1 MGRKK
6 KIGLGPRSHVSLR
19 VLAKGKRLRGTVFD
33 PFGYA
38 HVRRVERSLLAEYE
52 NIVSRLAAELD
63 IANYDRAVTIAALP
77 DMVRGYEDIK
87 LASVE
92 GYRVRL
98 RELGVIPSQF
108 SVVSRQRARGKRR

>member
-1 MGRKK
+1 
-6 KIGLGPRSHVSLR
+6 
-19 VLAKGKRLRGTVFD
+19 
-33 PFGYA
+33 
-38 HVRRVERSLLAEYE
+38 LAEYE

-92 GYRVRL
+92 GYHARL
-98 RELGVIPSQF
+98 RELGVNPS
-108 SVVSRQRARGKRR
+108 A